1 MRSIFHTCAL
11 VLCHLFLL
19 SPYTLGQEINRA
31 SSRNNYGHS
40 LEAETNSGFNAVA
53 SNFTSVLAYPTRVLP
68 DLNGLGRCRRSSH
81 PVEVESHLFCCFTI
95 SAGAEE
101 SVASSGVQD
110 RDMKVIYGLQ
120 GLFAILFDTLPAHYS
135 DQTPFPENDRVLC
148 AT

>member
-1 MRSIFHTCAL
+1 MRSIFHICAP

-19 SPYTLGQEINRA
+19 SPYTLEKEINRA
-31 SSRNNYGHS
+31 CSRSNFGRS
-40 LEAETNSGFNAVA
+40 FEAETNSGFNAVA

-81 PVEVESHLFCCFTI
+81 PVEVKLHLFCCFTI
-95 SAGAEE
+95 SAGPEE

-120 GLFAILFDTLPAHYS
+120 GLFAILFDTLPAHSS
-135 DQTPFPENDRVLC
+135 DQTPFTENHRVLC